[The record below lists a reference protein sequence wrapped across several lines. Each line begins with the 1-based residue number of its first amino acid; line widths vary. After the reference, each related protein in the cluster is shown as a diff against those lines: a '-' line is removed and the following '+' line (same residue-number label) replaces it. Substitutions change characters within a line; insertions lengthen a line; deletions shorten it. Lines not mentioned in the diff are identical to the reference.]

1 MFILPYHSSSR
12 PFQFIHITTF
22 HCLTLGGALLWKED
36 DSLDVIRDIIEPNG
50 IYLSSPPVKVNDIVF
65 CEVDTTRT
73 NLADQYQW
81 EEISLTDRQTFCW
94 RTYYLMGK
102 GMDMGKDMGKG
113 TDMGKDMGKGTNTT
127 DWLPLPAEERL
138 EPYSLQEVIH
148 SFSQVQR
155 VDI

>member
-12 PFQFIHITTF
+12 TFQAIHITTF

-36 DSLDVIRDIIEPNG
+36 DSLDVVRDILGPNG
-50 IYLSSPPVKVNDIVF
+50 IYLASPPVRVKDIVF
-65 CEVDTTRT
+65 CQVDTTLT

-81 EEISLTDRQTFCW
+81 EEIPLTDRQTFCW
-94 RTYYLMGK
+94 RTYYLMG
-102 GMDMGKDMGKG
+102 
-113 TDMGKDMGKGTNTT
+113 TDTCNTN
-127 DWLPLPAEERL
+127 WLPLPAEERL

-148 SFSQVQR
+148 SFSKIQR

>member
-12 PFQFIHITTF
+12 TFQAIHITTF

-36 DSLDVIRDIIEPNG
+36 DSLDVVRDIVEPNG
-50 IYLSSPPVKVNDIVF
+50 IYLASPPVRVKDIVF
-65 CEVDTTRT
+65 CEVDTKRT

-81 EEISLTDRQTFCW
+81 EEIPLTDRQTFCW

-102 GMDMGKDMGKG
+102 DMG
-113 TDMGKDMGKGTNTT
+113 TDIGKDIGKDNTN
-127 DWLPLPAEERL
+127 WLPLPAEERL
-138 EPYSLQEVIH
+138 EPYSLQEVVNF
-148 SFSQVQR
+148 FSKAQR

>member
-12 PFQFIHITTF
+12 PVQFIHITTF

-81 EEISLTDRQTFCW
+81 DEISLTDRQTFCW

-102 GMDMGKDMGKG
+102 GTDMGKG
-113 TDMGKDMGKGTNTT
+113 TGAT

-148 SFSQVQR
+148 SFSQAQR

>member
-12 PFQFIHITTF
+12 TFQLIHITTLR
-22 HCLTLGGALLWKED
+22 CLTLGGALLWKEED
-36 DSLDVIRDIIEPNG
+36 ALDVVRDILEPNG
-50 IYLSSPPVKVNDIVF
+50 IYLASPPVRVNDIVF
-65 CEVDTTRT
+65 CEVDTKRT

-102 GMDMGKDMGKG
+102 DMG
-113 TDMGKDMGKGTNTT
+113 TTN
-127 DWLPLPAEERL
+127 WLPLHAEERL

-148 SFSQVQR
+148 SFSQTSSKR
-155 VDI
+155 

>member
-12 PFQFIHITTF
+12 AFQSIHITTF

-36 DSLDVIRDIIEPNG
+36 DSLDVIRDILEPNG
-50 IYLSSPPVKVNDIVF
+50 IYLASSPVRVKDIVL

-81 EEISLTDRQTFCW
+81 DEISLTDRHTFCW
-94 RTYYLMGK
+94 RTYYLMG
-102 GMDMGKDMGKG
+102 
-113 TDMGKDMGKGTNTT
+113 TDMGTDTDKDNSKTN
-127 DWLPLPAEERL
+127 WLPLPAEERL

-148 SFSQVQR
+148 SFT
-155 VDI
+155 DII

>member
-1 MFILPYHSSSR
+1 MFILLYHSSSR
-12 PFQFIHITTF
+12 TFQAIHITTF

-36 DSLDVIRDIIEPNG
+36 DSLDVVRDIIEPNG

-65 CEVDTTRT
+65 CQVDTTRT

-81 EEISLTDRQTFCW
+81 EEIPLTDRQTFCW

-102 GMDMGKDMGKG
+102 GTDKG
-113 TDMGKDMGKGTNTT
+113 EGNTN
-127 DWLPLPAEERL
+127 WLPLPAEERL

-148 SFSQVQR
+148 SFSKTQR

>member
-12 PFQFIHITTF
+12 FFQAIHITTF

-65 CEVDTTRT
+65 CEVDTMRT

-102 GMDMGKDMGKG
+102 GNG
-113 TDMGKDMGKGTNTT
+113 TTN
-127 DWLPLPAEERL
+127 WLPLPAEERL

>member
-12 PFQFIHITTF
+12 TFQAIHITTF

-65 CEVDTTRT
+65 CQVDTTRT

-81 EEISLTDRQTFCW
+81 EEIPLTDRQTFCW
-94 RTYYLMGK
+94 RTYYLMG
-102 GMDMGKDMGKG
+102 
-113 TDMGKDMGKGTNTT
+113 TDTCNTN
-127 DWLPLPAEERL
+127 WLPLPAEERL

-148 SFSQVQR
+148 SFSKTQR

>member
-12 PFQFIHITTF
+12 TFQAIHITTF

-36 DSLDVIRDIIEPNG
+36 DSLDVVRDILEPNG
-50 IYLSSPPVKVNDIVF
+50 IYLSSSPVKVNDIVY
-65 CEVDTTRT
+65 CQVDTTRT

-81 EEISLTDRQTFCW
+81 EDISLTDRQTFCW

-102 GMDMGKDMGKG
+102 G
-113 TDMGKDMGKGTNTT
+113 TDTDADTDADADNSKTN
-127 DWLPLPAEERL
+127 WLPFPAEERL

-148 SFSQVQR
+148 SFSKAQR

>member
-12 PFQFIHITTF
+12 TFQAIHITTF

-36 DSLDVIRDIIEPNG
+36 DSLDVVRDILGPNG

-65 CEVDTTRT
+65 CQVDTTRT

-81 EEISLTDRQTFCW
+81 EEIPLTDRQTFCW
-94 RTYYLMGK
+94 RTYYLMG
-102 GMDMGKDMGKG
+102 
-113 TDMGKDMGKGTNTT
+113 TDTCNTN
-127 DWLPLPAEERL
+127 WLPLPAEERL

-148 SFSQVQR
+148 SFSKTQR

>member
-12 PFQFIHITTF
+12 AFQAIHMTTL
-22 HCLTLGGALLWKED
+22 HCLTLGGTQLWKED
-36 DSLDVIRDIIEPNG
+36 DSLDVIRDILEPNG
-50 IYLSSPPVKVNDIVF
+50 IYLASPPIRVKDIVM

-81 EEISLTDRQTFCW
+81 DEIPLTDRHTFCW

-102 GMDMGKDMGKG
+102 GTDKG
-113 TDMGKDMGKGTNTT
+113 TDKDADNSKTN
-127 DWLPLPAEERL
+127 WLPLPAEERL

-148 SFSQVQR
+148 SFT
-155 VDI
+155 DII

>member
-12 PFQFIHITTF
+12 TFQAIHITTF

-36 DSLDVIRDIIEPNG
+36 DSLDVVRDIIEPNG

-65 CEVDTTRT
+65 CQVDTTRT

-81 EEISLTDRQTFCW
+81 EEIPLTDRQTFCW
-94 RTYYLMGK
+94 RTYYLMG
-102 GMDMGKDMGKG
+102 
-113 TDMGKDMGKGTNTT
+113 TDTCNTN
-127 DWLPLPAEERL
+127 WLPLPAEERL

-148 SFSQVQR
+148 SFSKTQR

>member
-12 PFQFIHITTF
+12 TFQLIHITTLR
-22 HCLTLGGALLWKED
+22 CLTLGGALLWKED
-36 DSLDVIRDIIEPNG
+36 DALDVVRDILEPNG
-50 IYLSSPPVKVNDIVF
+50 IYLASPPVRVNDIVF
-65 CEVDTTRT
+65 CEVDTKRT

-102 GMDMGKDMGKG
+102 DMG
-113 TDMGKDMGKGTNTT
+113 TTN
-127 DWLPLPAEERL
+127 WLPLPAEERL

-148 SFSQVQR
+148 SFSQTSSKR
-155 VDI
+155 

>member
-12 PFQFIHITTF
+12 TFQAIHITTF

-36 DSLDVIRDIIEPNG
+36 DSLDVVRDILEPNG
-50 IYLSSPPVKVNDIVF
+50 IYLSSSPVKVNDIVY
-65 CEVDTTRT
+65 CQVDTTRT

-81 EEISLTDRQTFCW
+81 EDISLTDRQTFCW
-94 RTYYLMGK
+94 RTYYLMG
-102 GMDMGKDMGKG
+102 
-113 TDMGKDMGKGTNTT
+113 TDTGNTN
-127 DWLPLPAEERL
+127 WLPFPAEERL

-148 SFSQVQR
+148 SFSKAQR

>member
-1 MFILPYHSSSR
+1 MFIVPYHFSSR
-12 PFQFIHITTF
+12 TFQAIHITSF
-22 HCLTLGGALLWKED
+22 HCLTLGGTLLWKED
-36 DSLDVIRDIIEPNG
+36 DSLDVIHDIVEPNG
-50 IYLSSPPVKVNDIVF
+50 IYLVSPPVRVNDIVF
-65 CEVDTTRT
+65 CQVDTTRT

-102 GMDMGKDMGKG
+102 DMG
-113 TDMGKDMGKGTNTT
+113 TTN
-127 DWLPLPAEERL
+127 WLPLPAEERL